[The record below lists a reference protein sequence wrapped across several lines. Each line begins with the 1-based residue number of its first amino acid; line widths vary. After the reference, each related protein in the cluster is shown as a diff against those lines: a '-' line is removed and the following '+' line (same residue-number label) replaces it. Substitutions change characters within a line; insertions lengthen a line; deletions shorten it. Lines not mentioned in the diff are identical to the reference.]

1 MTDELDWIRCNQL
14 LKRRFFKRLI
24 NEQDY
29 RKILN
34 IFGLEML
41 LCLLSVYQDDN
52 RLDLCKKIRQQI
64 DWVMAASF
72 RPIILN

>member
-1 MTDELDWIRCNQL
+1 MRNELDWHKCNKL
-14 LKRRFFKRLI
+14 LKRRFFRRLI
-24 NEQDY
+24 AEGDY

-34 IFGLEML
+34 MFGLEML
-41 LCLLSVYQDDN
+41 LCILDVYERGH